1 MKIRILFTVMLLL
14 LGAAFQILAGSNIM
28 KVKDAT
34 VLSGTV
40 ATIEVEIINDD
51 PFAGFNFDIPLPT
64 GFTYVEG
71 TALLYRDNGH
81 NITLG
86 VVSGNVVRCIS
97 FAIPTT
103 NFFGNEGVVVSF
115 DVQTPSDEGAHIFN
129 LENAVISNSS
139 GNNILTATQPGT
151 ITLQEGL
158 SGNNMLLNDVN
169 AYAGSV
175 ITVEM
180 EIINEDLFAGFNL
193 DIPLPAGFTYVPGSA
208 ELYRANGHTLSFDI
222 LAGNVARA
230 LSFAIPTTNFSGNSG
245 IVLSFDLQTP
255 PSAGSHTLNITNAVI
270 TDSGGNNILTA
281 VYPGNIVL
289 QALPDAVPLDIKLI
303 LEGAYT
309 PGETYLMQTA
319 LNAEGIIPLAHP
331 FQPTLPYFGN
341 NNPVWYY
348 TGTETTSAIPVNAVD
363 WVLLELRD
371 ASSPEQA
378 VSGTLIK
385 RMAAFLYKDGQ
396 IRTTAGQ
403 LPQLDIPV
411 AQGLYVVVYHRN
423 HLAVMSS
430 AAVPVIDE
438 KYTWNFTQSAGKAYN
453 VNKTNTKSAY
463 LQGHKDLGGGV
474 FGMYGGDGDGN
485 GQVQTQ
491 DKNEVWN
498 LQSGQSGYRAGDF
511 DLNGQVQTQDK
522 NEIWN
527 PNSGVASQ
535 VP

>member
-1 MKIRILFTVMLLL
+1 MKIRLLFFVVLLL
-14 LGAAFQILAGSNIM
+14 CCNAFHAWAGTNIM
-28 KVKDAT
+28 KVKDVSAP
-34 VLSGTV
+34 SGTI
-40 ATIEVEIINDD
+40 ATIEVEITNEDA
-51 PFAGFNFDIPLPT
+51 FAGFNFDIPLPA
-64 GFTYVEG
+64 GFSYVEG
-71 TALLYRDNGH
+71 TALLYRGNDH

-86 VVSGNVVRCIS
+86 VVSGNIVRCIS
-97 FAIPTT
+97 YAIPTT
-103 NFFGNEGVVVSF
+103 NFSGNSGVVVSF
-115 DVQTPSDEGAHIFN
+115 DVQTPSIEGNYVFN
-129 LENAVISNSS
+129 LLNAVISNSL
-139 GNNILTATQPGT
+139 GENILTSTQPGE
-151 ITLQEGL
+151 ITLIEGL
-158 SGNNMLLNDVN
+158 PGNNMLLRDVS

-175 ITVEM
+175 VTVEM
-180 EIINEDLFAGFNL
+180 EIINEDPFAGFNL
-193 DIPLPAGFTYVPGSA
+193 DIPLPAGFVYVPGSA
-208 ELYRANGHTLSFDI
+208 VLYRDYGHTLSFEI

-230 LSFAIPTTNFSGNSG
+230 LSFAIPTTNFTGNNG
-245 IVLSFDLQTP
+245 MVLSFNLQTP
-255 PSAGSHTLNITNAVI
+255 AIAGSYTLNITNAVL
-270 TDSGGNNILTA
+270 TDSGGNNILTD
-281 VYPGNIVL
+281 VYPGTILL
-289 QALPDAVPLDIKLI
+289 QTLPDAVPLDIKLI
-303 LEGAYT
+303 LEGAFT

-319 LNAEGIIPLAHP
+319 LNAEGVIPLAHP

-341 NNPVWYY
+341 NSPVWYY
-348 TGTETTSAIPVNAVD
+348 NGTETASAIPVNAVD
-363 WVLLELRD
+363 WILLELRD

-378 VSGTLIK
+378 LSGTLIK

-411 AQGLYVVVYHRN
+411 VQGLYVVVYHRN

-430 AAVPVIDE
+430 AAVPVVDGN
-438 KYTWNFTQSAGKAYN
+438 YTWNFTQSSDKAYSRN
-453 VNKTNTKSAY
+453 VTYSRNAY

-491 DKNEVWN
+491 DKNGVWN